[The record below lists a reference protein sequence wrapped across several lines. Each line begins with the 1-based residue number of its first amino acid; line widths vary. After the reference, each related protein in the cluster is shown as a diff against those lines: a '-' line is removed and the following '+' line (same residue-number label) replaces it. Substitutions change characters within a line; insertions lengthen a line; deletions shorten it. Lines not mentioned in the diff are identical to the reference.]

1 MKRIIK
7 AALHHT
13 RDWSRECLVI
23 CVVTFSLL
31 ILFEFGVIL
40 FLTIGRSADP
50 GKNTEILIIVM
61 LFVIVAAYLY
71 SRAPVEWLRSIKAEM
86 DEPPKRNEK

>member
-7 AALHHT
+7 AVLHYT

-31 ILFEFGVIL
+31 ILFELGIIL
-40 FLTIGRSADP
+40 FLTIGQSADP
-50 GKNTEILIIVM
+50 GKNIEILVIVT
-61 LFVIVAAYLY
+61 LFVILVAYLY
-71 SRAPVEWLRSIKAEM
+71 SRAPGEWLRSIKAEM
-86 DEPPKRNEK
+86 DESLKRRSQ